1 MNKYL
6 LLDFGCVVLKS
17 NFELGH
23 LAEPTLGPITWRG
36 PFDPSTDPEWRSFQT
51 GEITEREYWEIRA
64 SAYGMDTK
72 QLMRQFYEPSG
83 DHLVRDEMVVL
94 IEQYRADGGVV
105 GMLTNDLQAFHGP
118 AWMDGISVIKQFDFI
133 VDGSITGILK
143 PRPEA
148 FQFAL
153 EAFGNPDPADV
164 VFVDD
169 QPINIAGGDAM
180 GLTTVWF
187 DVTDVPGSIARI
199 QAAL

>member
-17 NFELGH
+17 NFELRH
-23 LAEPTLGPITWRG
+23 LAEPVLGPITWRG
-36 PFDPSTDPEWRSFQT
+36 PFDPSSDPQWRSFQS
-51 GEITEREYWEIRA
+51 GEITEREYWAIRA
-64 SAYGMDTK
+64 EVYGMDTK

-83 DHLVRDEMVVL
+83 DHLVRPEMVSL
-94 IEQYRADGGVV
+94 IERYRADGGVV

-118 AWMDGISVIKQFDFI
+118 VWMDKISVIKQFDFV

-143 PRPEA
+143 PDSRA
-148 FQFAL
+148 FGYAL

-169 QPINIAGGDAM
+169 QPINIAGGDAV

-199 QAAL
+199 NVVL